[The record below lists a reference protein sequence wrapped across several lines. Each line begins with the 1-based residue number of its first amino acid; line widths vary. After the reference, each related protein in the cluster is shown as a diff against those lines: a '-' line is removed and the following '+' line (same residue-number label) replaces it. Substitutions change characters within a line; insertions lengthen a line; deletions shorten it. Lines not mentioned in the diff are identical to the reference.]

1 MGELIQAR
9 PALKLQFVASVPLDV
24 VSAITLVYR
33 ATDTG
38 RFDSWLV
45 AARRSLDQP
54 IRHDLETLLGFSGHP
69 LYYLEELLMSFEP
82 LQPARLDADFGSFIA
97 HLRHLPAWRYQR
109 MVAQALQKVYGDRGV
124 TEIAPEPA
132 DRMAWRV
139 FLEPGMTG
147 GDLDEVVDLVLA
159 PEQLK
164 ARTVSLFDRFW
175 NECYG
180 QECERS
186 LPEMRR
192 ALRQVR
198 STDYPSIANAFEDL
212 SGHRLP
218 DEIQQALPAVERVAF
233 CPSYHLG
240 NLVQFIRYPPELI
253 LYFDCRRLTASEQPE
268 PDAPVSPDLL
278 PGLRALAD
286 GTRLRIIEM
295 LRDRELYAQEI
306 VGRLSIS
313 QSAVSRHLSMLEAA
327 DIVNVRPVNGMKYY
341 AINARRLRFLAEELE
356 RIGGNHTGV
365 PGDRPLQSNA
375 DTW

>member
-9 PALKLQFVASVPLDV
+9 PALKLQFVTSVSLDV
-24 VSAITLVYR
+24 VSAMTLVYR
-33 ATDTG
+33 ATDSD
-38 RFDSWLV
+38 RFDSWLI
-45 AARRSLDQP
+45 AARRSLDQV
-54 IRHDLETLLGFSGHP
+54 IRHDLDTLLGFSGHP

-82 LQPARLDADFGSFIA
+82 LRPARLDADFDSFIA
-97 HLRHLPAWRYQR
+97 HLRQLPAWRFQR

-132 DRMAWRV
+132 DRMAWKA

-147 GDLDEVVDLVLA
+147 GDLDVVVDLVLA

-180 QECERS
+180 RECERS

-192 ALRQVR
+192 VLRQAR
-198 STDYPSIANAFEDL
+198 LTGYPSIANAFEDL

-218 DEIQQALPAVERVAF
+218 DEVQRALPAVERVTF

-240 NLVQFIRYPPELI
+240 NLVQFILYPPELI
-253 LYFDCRRLTASEQPE
+253 LYFDCQRMTVTEQ
-268 PDAPVSPDLL
+268 PDAPVSPNLL

-295 LRDRELYAQEI
+295 LRDQELYAQEI

-341 AINARRLRFLAEELE
+341 AINARRLRILAEELE
-356 RIGGNHTGV
+356 RIGGDHTGEL
-365 PGDRPLQSNA
+365 GDRP
-375 DTW
+375 

>member
-1 MGELIQAR
+1 MGELIAAR
-9 PALKLQFVASVPLDV
+9 PALKLQFVASVSLDV
-24 VSAITLVYR
+24 VSAITLIYR
-33 ATDTG
+33 ARDAS

-45 AARRSLDQP
+45 EARRSLEPAFQ
-54 IRHDLETLLGFSGHP
+54 HDLDTLLGFSGHP
-69 LYYLEELLMSFEP
+69 LYYLEELLMSFDP
-82 LQPARLDADFGSFIA
+82 LEPARIDADFGTFIG
-97 HLRHLPAWRYQR
+97 HLVQLPAARFQR
-109 MVAQALQKVYGDRGV
+109 MVAQALHNVYRDRGV
-124 TEIAPEPA
+124 TEVLPELA
-132 DRMAWRV
+132 DRLAWRV
-139 FLEPGMTG
+139 CLEPGITS

-175 NECYG
+175 NEYYG

-192 ALRQVR
+192 VLRQVHL
-198 STDYPSIANAFEDL
+198 AGHAGLAGAFEDL

-218 DEIQQALPAVERVAF
+218 DEIQRALPDMERVTF

-240 NLVQFIRYPPELI
+240 NLVQFILYPPELI
-253 LYFDCRRLTASEQPE
+253 LYFDCRRMAAMERSE
-268 PDAPVSPDLL
+268 PDAPALPDLL

-313 QSAVSRHLSMLEAA
+313 QSAVSRHLSVLEGA
-327 DIVNVRPVNGMKYY
+327 DIVKVRPVNGLKYY
-341 AINARRLRFLAEELE
+341 AINARRLRLLAGELE
-356 RIGGNHTGV
+356 RIGRRSRGN
-365 PGDRPLQSNA
+365 PGDRH
-375 DTW
+375 